1 MRTKRFVPFL
11 AAVLVVAA
19 SREAA
24 AVWVQSR
31 LTPQGLNDGDRVFT
45 VKQEM
50 RDGLKQFSVTVT
62 PKGKPLSPFANG
74 SLQVIQGDKTVAV
87 MPVTGTWKKG
97 SVSFWFRVSREA
109 LAQSRFDYAEQAY
122 WKVKNE
128 EGEPAPDPERT
139 GRYQMTLG
147 GQAWY
152 FFLRDFAEAGEPPK
166 S

>member
-1 MRTKRFVPFL
+1 MSTKRLVPIL
-11 AAVLVVAA
+11 AALLVALTA
-19 SREAA
+19 REAS

-31 LTPQGLNDGDRVFT
+31 LTPHGLNDGERAFT

-50 RDGLKQFSVTVT
+50 REGLKQFSVTVT

-74 SLQVIQGDKTVAV
+74 QLQVIQGDRTVAI

-97 SVSFWFRVSREA
+97 SVSFWFRVSPEA
-109 LAQSRFDYAEQAY
+109 LAHSRFDYAEQAY
-122 WKVKNE
+122 VKAE
-128 EGEPAPDPERT
+128 RGEGEPAPDPERT
-139 GRYQMTLG
+139 GRYEMTLG

-152 FFLRDFAEAGEPPK
+152 FFLSDFAEAGEPPK